1 MFNVNK
7 YKQYKNK
14 WGSILKREEKIAI
27 NAKL

>member
-1 MFNVNK
+1 MFNVK

-14 WGSILKREEKIAI
+14 LVSILKREEKIAI